1 MEKQNYITLRE
12 GHKVQY
18 FAKPHCD
25 KTTLID
31 TFISELTLTIG
42 DSSEEVEEP
51 GLVIVVDSSDGGSL
65 DFGGLG
71 GFGGFGRFPGFNPQ
85 QFSGFGEFPSRLPS
99 SFGFEEDST
108 PEISID
114 LSDIFGRQPSGDEVR
129 VPGIINQLF
138 DALGGHLGVQI
149 DGDGGEGSVTLHGSE
164 GGPVGDGEYDHHN
177 STFDEKVL
185 PDGSVVRVNR
195 TIIKDTDENGNSFF
209 FSSSV
214 HHVLQEGEDDNEQGS
229 AEEESEVPSMTE
241 DEAELVPTDIDETK
255 VENND
260 EKEESDI
267 PAVTDVEED
276 FGAAQYD
283 EEAELVPTDIDEAK
297 EKEDNGN
304 EAVPD
309 NVDES
314 ENEIQR
320 EAKSEFDGTD
330 ATASV
335 EDIF

>member
-1 MEKQNYITLRE
+1 MSSPAPLLSSL
-12 GHKVQY
+12 
-18 FAKPHCD
+18 FALAIAAPAPQEV
-25 KTTLID
+25 TVTV
-31 TFISELTLTIG
+31 G
-42 DSSEEVEEP
+42 DSSDGVEEP
-51 GLVIVVDSSDGGSL
+51 GLVLVVDSSDGGPL

-71 GFGGFGRFPGFNPQ
+71 GFGDFGRFPGFNPQ
-85 QFSGFGEFPSRLPS
+85 QFSGFGDFPSRLPS
-99 SFGFEEDST
+99 SFGFDDEST

-114 LSDIFGRQPSGDEVR
+114 LSDIFGQRPSGDGGR
-129 VPGIINQLF
+129 VPGIINTLF

-149 DGDGGEGSVTLHGSE
+149 GTEGGEGTVTLHGAE

-195 TIIKDTDENGNSFF
+195 TTIKDTDENGNSFF

-214 HHVLQEGEDDNEQGS
+214 HHVLQEGDG
-229 AEEESEVPSMTE
+229 EEEEGSG
-241 DEAELVPTDIDETK
+241 
-255 VENND
+255 
-260 EKEESDI
+260 EEI

-276 FGAAQYD
+276 FNADQYD
-283 EEAELVPTDIDEAK
+283 EEAELVPTDIDETK
-297 EKEDNGN
+297 N
-304 EAVPD
+304 VPAE
-309 NVDES
+309 VDES
-314 ENEIQR
+314 ENEIER

>member
-1 MEKQNYITLRE
+1 M
-12 GHKVQY
+12 G
-18 FAKPHCD
+18 
-25 KTTLID
+25 
-31 TFISELTLTIG
+31 
-42 DSSEEVEEP
+42 
-51 GLVIVVDSSDGGSL
+51 
-65 DFGGLG
+65 
-71 GFGGFGRFPGFNPQ
+71 
-85 QFSGFGEFPSRLPS
+85 
-99 SFGFEEDST
+99 
-108 PEISID
+108 
-114 LSDIFGRQPSGDEVR
+114 QPSGDGGR

-214 HHVLQEGEDDNEQGS
+214 HHVLQEGDDDNEQGS
-229 AEEESEVPSMTE
+229 AEE
-241 DEAELVPTDIDETK
+241 
-255 VENND
+255 
-260 EKEESDI
+260 I

-276 FGAAQYD
+276 FNADQYD
-283 EEAELVPTDIDEAK
+283 EEAELVPTDIDETK
-297 EKEDNGN
+297 N
-304 EAVPD
+304 VPAE
-309 NVDES
+309 VDES
-314 ENEIQR
+314 ENEIER

>member
-1 MEKQNYITLRE
+1 MGWYQRRVHGESPVESASGRMTSLALTLSSL
-12 GHKVQY
+12 
-18 FAKPHCD
+18 FAL
-25 KTTLID
+25 TLAAP
-31 TFISELTLTIG
+31 TPQELTVTVG
-42 DSSEEVEEP
+42 DSAEGVQEP
-51 GLVIVVDSSDGGSL
+51 GLVVVVDSSDGGPL

-71 GFGGFGRFPGFNPQ
+71 GFGDFGRFPGFNHQ
-85 QFSGFGEFPSRLPS
+85 QFSGFGDFPSRLPA
-99 SFGFEEDST
+99 SFSFDDEST

-114 LSDIFGRQPSGDEVR
+114 LSDIFGRRPSGDGSR
-129 VPGIINQLF
+129 VPGIINTLF
-138 DALGGHLGVQI
+138 DALGGHLGVQV
-149 DGDGGEGSVTLHGSE
+149 DSEGGEGTVTLHGGE

-195 TIIKDTDENGNSFF
+195 TTIKDTDENGNSFF

-214 HHVLQEGEDDNEQGS
+214 HHVLQEGDG
-229 AEEESEVPSMTE
+229 EEEEGSEE
-241 DEAELVPTDIDETK
+241 GE
-255 VENND
+255 
-260 EKEESDI
+260 I

-276 FGAAQYD
+276 FNADQYD

-297 EKEDNGN
+297 N
-304 EAVPD
+304 EAVPAD
-309 NVDES
+309 VDES
-314 ENEIQR
+314 ENEIER

>member
-1 MEKQNYITLRE
+1 MGSRRLTLAVVGVRMSSPAAILLSSL
-12 GHKVQY
+12 
-18 FAKPHCD
+18 FALALAAPAPQ
-25 KTTLID
+25 
-31 TFISELTLTIG
+31 ELTVTVG
-42 DSSEEVEEP
+42 DSSEGVEEP
-51 GLVIVVDSSDGGSL
+51 GLVLVVDSSDGL
-65 DFGGLG
+65 GGLG
-71 GFGGFGRFPGFNPQ
+71 GFGDFGRFPGFNPQ
-85 QFSGFGEFPSRLPS
+85 QFSGFGDFPSRLPS
-99 SFGFEEDST
+99 SFGFDDEST

-114 LSDIFGRQPSGDEVR
+114 LSDIFGRQPSGDGGR
-129 VPGIINQLF
+129 VPGIINTLF

-149 DGDGGEGSVTLHGSE
+149 GTDGGEGTVTLHGAE

-195 TIIKDTDENGNSFF
+195 TTIKDTDENGNSFF

-214 HHVLQEGEDDNEQGS
+214 HHVLQEGG
-229 AEEESEVPSMTE
+229 EEEEEGSE
-241 DEAELVPTDIDETK
+241 
-255 VENND
+255 
-260 EKEESDI
+260 EEI

-276 FGAAQYD
+276 FNADQYD

-297 EKEDNGN
+297 N
-304 EAVPD
+304 EAVPAD
-309 NVDES
+309 VDES
-314 ENEIQR
+314 ENEIER

>member
-1 MEKQNYITLRE
+1 MSFPAPLLSTL
-12 GHKVQY
+12 
-18 FAKPHCD
+18 FALALAAPAPQ
-25 KTTLID
+25 
-31 TFISELTLTIG
+31 ELTITVG
-42 DSSEEVEEP
+42 GSSEGVEEP
-51 GLVIVVDSSDGGSL
+51 GLVLVVDSSDGGPL

-71 GFGGFGRFPGFNPQ
+71 GFGDFGRFPGFNPQ
-85 QFSGFGEFPSRLPS
+85 QFSGFGDFPSRLPS
-99 SFGFEEDST
+99 SFGFDDEST

-114 LSDIFGRQPSGDEVR
+114 LSDIFGQRPSGDGGR
-129 VPGIINQLF
+129 VPGIINTLF

-149 DGDGGEGSVTLHGSE
+149 GTEGGEGTVTLHGAE

-195 TIIKDTDENGNSFF
+195 TTIKDTDENGNSFF

-214 HHVLQEGEDDNEQGS
+214 HHVLQEGDG
-229 AEEESEVPSMTE
+229 EEEEGSG
-241 DEAELVPTDIDETK
+241 
-255 VENND
+255 
-260 EKEESDI
+260 EEI

-276 FGAAQYD
+276 FNADQYD
-283 EEAELVPTDIDEAK
+283 EEAELVPTDIDETK
-297 EKEDNGN
+297 N
-304 EAVPD
+304 VPAE
-309 NVDES
+309 VDES
-314 ENEIQR
+314 ENEIER